1 MNQNAEQIL
10 RSAKLYSDGHNYK
23 LLRLPAQAMTLAA
36 GIVAEASLP
45 FSALIVDKDEVSM
58 MLPQDVCEEFEKRL
72 RMAEVSELDYRLVTI
87 DVVLAPDLVGF
98 LALVSASLAK
108 AGIPLLSFAAYSR
121 DHFFVPAPQIDAALE
136 ALKSLQVSATAKG

>member
-10 RSAKLYSDGHNYK
+10 RSAKLYCDGHNYK
-23 LLRLPAQAMTLAA
+23 LLRLPVRAITLAA
-36 GIVAEASLP
+36 GIIAEASLP

-72 RMAEVSELDYRLVTI
+72 RMAEFSELDYRLVTV
-87 DVVLAPDLVGF
+87 DAVLAPDLVGF
-98 LALVSASLAK
+98 LALVSDTLAK
-108 AGIPLLSFAAYSR
+108 AGIPILSFAAYSR

-136 ALKSLQVSATAKG
+136 ALKSLQVPATAKG